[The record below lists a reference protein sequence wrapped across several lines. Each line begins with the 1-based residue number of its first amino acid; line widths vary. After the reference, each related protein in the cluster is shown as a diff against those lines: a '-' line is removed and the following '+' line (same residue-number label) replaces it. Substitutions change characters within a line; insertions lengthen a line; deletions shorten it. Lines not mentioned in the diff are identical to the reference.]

1 MISQVIAHSL
11 FYWLGVI
18 LFIELIEDGEDDR
31 FIVVA
36 GLLWPLLTLKIIWI
50 RITGRGDTL
59 GGVIFVMQRLKD

>member
-36 GLLWPLLTLKIIWI
+36 SLLWPLLTLKIIWI

-59 GGVIFVMQRLKD
+59 

>member
-1 MISQVIAHSL
+1 MISQVITHSL

-59 GGVIFVMQRLKD
+59 